1 MAQSSWEKPASPAD
15 SAPARPRR
23 SGRWKYLAGGLLLL
37 GAVAILL
44 LSGTLTGARYFIT
57 VDELL
62 ANPAKYAGQTVRVS
76 GAVDGATIQ
85 YDPQSLLITFT
96 VAHVPD
102 QTPDLALALHQ
113 AVKDPATARMQVR
126 VENQVKPELLQN
138 EAQALMTGTLGP
150 DGVFHVSELN
160 LKCPTRFTES
170 GVDQSIAEPAAGA

>member
-1 MAQSSWEKPASPAD
+1 MAQRSWEKPASPAD
-15 SAPARPRR
+15 SATARPRR

-37 GAVAILL
+37 GAVAFLVF
-44 LSGTLTGARYFIT
+44 SGTLTGARYFIT

-62 ANPAKYAGQTVRVS
+62 ANPDKYAGQTVRVS
-76 GAVDGATIQ
+76 GAVDGTTIQ
-85 YDPQSLLITFT
+85 YDPQALLITFT

-102 QTPDLALALHQ
+102 QTPDLALALHD
-113 AVKDPATARMQVR
+113 ALKDPAAARMSVR
-126 VENQVKPELLQN
+126 VENQVKPELLQH